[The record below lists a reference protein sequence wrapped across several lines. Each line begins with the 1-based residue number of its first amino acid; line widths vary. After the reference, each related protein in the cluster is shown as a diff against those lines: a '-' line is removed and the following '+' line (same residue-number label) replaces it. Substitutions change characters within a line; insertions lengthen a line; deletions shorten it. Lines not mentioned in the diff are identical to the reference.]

1 MSGTKKRAAMLIL
14 VGPNPGCRRDWV
26 NGRLVRG
33 QSAQTHPDES
43 TLRMPPALGLLS
55 CRSTVSPRAAARRA
69 AGRFEHARSDVVLL
83 HGDEVSLDQPVCLRR
98 VFWIT
103 GVGHGV
109 NGASLPGVQF
119 NIHVVDIPRGLP

>member
-69 AGRFEHARSDVVLL
+69 AGRFEHAQEGRWQWFPGSIRS
-83 HGDEVSLDQPVCLRR
+83 EERR
-98 VFWIT
+98 VGKECGSRW
-103 GVGHGV
+103 V
-109 NGASLPGVQF
+109 
-119 NIHVVDIPRGLP
+119 